1 MDIVSAIRELAL
13 DVMNGGKI
21 YNSTR
26 LMGALVPSDMTS
38 SPREYDDV
46 IIEEFWKDDFIVAHY
61 LRYIKDDKIVIEL
74 FYNKEGFGA
83 VIDVFPFKKYLV
95 DFNGNVKEATS
106 TASS

>member
-13 DVMNGGKI
+13 DVMNGGKV

-38 SPREYDDV
+38 NPREYNDV
-46 IIEEFWKDDFIVAHY
+46 IIEEFLKDDLVVAHY
-61 LRYIKDDKIVIEL
+61 LRYIKNGKIVVEL
-74 FYNKEGFGA
+74 FCNKEGFGA

-95 DFNGNVKEATS
+95 DFDGNVKEAENE
-106 TASS
+106 